1 MPKAFA
7 ISATRDPET
16 GVLTI
21 VEPAGLGEAA
31 TFEELIQVLPQ
42 RALDVYHLDEEAE
55 VIEVLVRVPAAPKT
69 AEPPPI
75 EPPPEAED
83 EDPHTRSRK
92 RR

>member
-1 MPKAFA
+1 MSKAFT

-31 TFEELIQVLPQ
+31 TFEELIQVLPE
-42 RALDVYHLDEEAE
+42 RALEVYHLDEEAE

-69 AEPPPI
+69 AEPPPT
-75 EPPPEAED
+75 EPVADAED